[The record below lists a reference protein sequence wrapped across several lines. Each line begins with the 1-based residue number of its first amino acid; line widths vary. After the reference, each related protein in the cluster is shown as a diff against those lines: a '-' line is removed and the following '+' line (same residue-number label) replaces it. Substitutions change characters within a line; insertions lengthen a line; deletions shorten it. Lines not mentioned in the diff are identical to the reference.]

1 MVGGRGGSRG
11 DGDAE
16 RERVWMWWEVEEKAR
31 RMARGRQG
39 GRRANGRGCNEMTP
53 SWK

>member
-1 MVGGRGGSRG
+1 MVGGRGRSRG

-16 RERVWMWWEVEEKAR
+16 REWVWVWWEVEEKAR

-39 GRRANGRGCNEMTP
+39 SEPMAEGATR
-53 SWK
+53 

>member
-39 GRRANGRGCNEMTP
+39 SGRPMAEGATR
-53 SWK
+53 